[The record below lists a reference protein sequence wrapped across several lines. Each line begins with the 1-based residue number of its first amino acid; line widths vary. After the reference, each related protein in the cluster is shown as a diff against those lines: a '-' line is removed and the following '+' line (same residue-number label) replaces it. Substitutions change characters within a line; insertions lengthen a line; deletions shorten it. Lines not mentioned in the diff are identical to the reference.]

1 MGGGVKKRMLIMF
14 GYQIPQMGLRAL
26 LLVIFFHCYIIV
38 DSRVPKFHFDSACF
52 VSNSGKP
59 VFGTL
64 VALLQNGTPV
74 SMSHLLNAY
83 MELDPVTLDFP

>member
-1 MGGGVKKRMLIMF
+1 
-14 GYQIPQMGLRAL
+14 MGLRAL